1 MSWHPVESVDDSDN
15 PELELSRACDGW
27 SLQFCRD
34 KVYHKLEEAKFLLR
48 TRWVCCQ
55 KPGRRQALS
64 QLLLQGSTSEKTT
77 MKCLESPLWPHS
89 LRLRRPEPK
98 CLFALV
104 SHRRRASATWS
115 LLLLRQILAPK
126 SAWVT
131 SEGIQRACCRMAPRQ
146 EVSSR

>member
-1 MSWHPVESVDDSDN
+1 MQDPFCFDCNPWQSLMSWHPVESVDDSDN

-104 SHRRRASATWS
+104 FRTGEEPVPPGRHCCFCAKYERR
-115 LLLLRQILAPK
+115 
-126 SAWVT
+126 
-131 SEGIQRACCRMAPRQ
+131 
-146 EVSSR
+146 SRLG